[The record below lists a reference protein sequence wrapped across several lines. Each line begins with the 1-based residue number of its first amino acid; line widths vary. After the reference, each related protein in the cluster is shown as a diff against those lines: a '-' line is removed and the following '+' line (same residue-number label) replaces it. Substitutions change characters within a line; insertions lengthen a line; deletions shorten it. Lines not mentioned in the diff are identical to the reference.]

1 MKMTHLSLIPRH
13 FRLYIPV
20 ILSLFIFSCSKNGGD
35 SNGTPGGRLSG
46 TVQTWDDK
54 LNSTTDQAGVT
65 VTISDQPTFVAI
77 TDATGRYTFDD
88 LAFGVHDLTF
98 SKSGYGTSKLYGV
111 VHNALSATP
120 TTQVANFSF
129 GKTSTTTVTAFAVS
143 GNTFNG
149 QPGVSFS
156 YNFGSAP
163 STGNRAFVRYFLS
176 AAADVSS
183 TSYSAFSPVVNF
195 SNTSAIAGF
204 TVNDLVSMGFSSGQT
219 VYVRMYGDSFRS
231 NEYKDPNTGKWV
243 FPNINP
249 NTVAA
254 VSFQVP

>member
-1 MKMTHLSLIPRH
+1 MKMTHSSLIRRN

-20 ILSLFIFSCSKNGGD
+20 IIGILLSACSKNSGD

-65 VTISDQPTFVAI
+65 VTVSDQPTFVAI
-77 TDATGRYTFDD
+77 TDATGRYTFEN
-88 LAFGVHDLTF
+88 LTYGAHDLTF
-98 SKSGYGTSKLYGV
+98 SKTGYGTSKLYGV

-129 GKTSTTTVTAFAVS
+129 GKTSTTTVTAFAVN
-143 GNTFNG
+143 GNTING

-156 YNFGSAP
+156 YNFGAAP

-176 AAADVSS
+176 TAADVSS
-183 TSYSAFSPVVNF
+183 TSYTAFSAVMNF
-195 SNTSAIAGF
+195 SSTSAVAGF

-219 VYVRMYGDSFRS
+219 VYVRMYGESFRS
-231 NEYKDPNTGKWV
+231 NEYKDPNSGKWI